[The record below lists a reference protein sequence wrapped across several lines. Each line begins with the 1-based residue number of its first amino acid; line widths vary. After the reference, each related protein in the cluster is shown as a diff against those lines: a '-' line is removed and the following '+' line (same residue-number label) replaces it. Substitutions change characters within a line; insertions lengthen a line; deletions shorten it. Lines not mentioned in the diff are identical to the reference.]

1 MKKLLPVLAAV
12 LVAASLGGGVGYGLG
27 SATSPQPADA
37 ASGNTDV
44 VRQLKRLDTDLA
56 AQLKQTNTQMKAVN
70 AKLGTPADKGTVR
83 WLLTTIC
90 NYTASIDCG

>member
-1 MKKLLPVLAAV
+1 MSNKAVAAA
-12 LVAASLGGGVGYGLG
+12 LIAASLGGGVGYGLG
-27 SATSPQPADA
+27 SAASPQPADA

-44 VRQLKRLDTDLA
+44 VRQLKKLDTDLTG
-56 AQLKQTNTQMKAVN
+56 QLRQTNGQMKAVN
-70 AKLGTPADKGTVR
+70 EKLGTPADKGTVR